1 MKERK
6 SRDALI
12 DWKGYAIPWPSS
24 FPANLTTLPS
34 STTFWAMQDIFGK
47 QLIKRKVQGWK
58 KRHKEL

>member
-1 MKERK
+1 MKEKK
-6 SRDALI
+6 SRGALI

-34 STTFWAMQDIFGK
+34 STIFWAMQDIFGK
-47 QLIKRKVQGWK
+47 QLIKRKEQGWK